1 MAPAGGSHAG
11 DELLGTRAT
20 WLYLVIVFASLV
32 ICTFTWS
39 PDTPILVAR
48 DHPAVWVAIHLSALV
63 CFTVFCLAS
72 ALTTRRGLSDIE
84 SRNREPERVI
94 ENANRAKHASSRF
107 LSTISHELRTPLNGI
122 LGMTQFLNL
131 DRLPPTLA
139 NSVGT
144 MHICAKKLVKILT
157 GILDL
162 SKLEA
167 KDACEHIRFCNDA
180 LYRGCTTEYQ

>member
-1 MAPAGGSHAG
+1 MVPAGGSHAG

-131 DRLPPTLA
+131 DRLPPHP
-139 NSVGT
+139 GEQR
-144 MHICAKKLVKILT
+144 
-157 GILDL
+157 G
-162 SKLEA
+162 
-167 KDACEHIRFCNDA
+167 NDA
-180 LYRGCTTEYQ
+180 HLREETREDSDRNLGSLQAGSKGRLRAHSLLQRCTL